1 MMQSQAG
8 PLTLISKPG
17 FLDVVVGGIEVRCD
31 VLCVYICHC
40 HLQMLKSLRHLQIL
54 WVVVNADDPA
64 VRACLGESLNLQFS
78 VTCNGS
84 VACNESSTCIA

>member
-64 VRACLGESLNLQFS
+64 VRACLGESLDTQVSVTCHGS
-78 VTCNGS
+78 VTCNK
-84 VACNESSTCIA
+84 STTRIA